1 MTNSKKLNSKLL
13 QSFTEKGH
21 RLTAPR
27 KAVLNILSKDLNHP
41 TVEEIYLQVHK
52 DYPSIG
58 MMTVYR
64 TLDLLVEWGTVH
76 KFDFSEGKA
85 RYELI
90 EHPEGLGH
98 HHHLI
103 CQKCKKIINY
113 TDFIDEEVKL
123 ITKLEKRL
131 AKKHNFKINNHI
143 IEFYGVCDNCSATE
157 SKKSIN

>member
-1 MTNSKKLNSKLL
+1 MTNSKKINTKLL
-13 QSFTEKGH
+13 QNFTEKGL

-27 KAVLNILSKDLNHP
+27 KAVISVLSKDVSHP

-52 DYPSIG
+52 KYPSIG

-64 TLDLLVEWGTVH
+64 TLDLLVKWGIIH

-85 RYELI
+85 RYELT

-103 CQKCKKIINY
+103 CQQCKKIINY
-113 TDFIDEEVKL
+113 TDFIDEEAKL
-123 ITKLEKRL
+123 FQKLEKRL
-131 AKKHNFKINNHI
+131 ERKYKFHVENHI
-143 IEFYGVCDNCSATE
+143 IEFYGICDECRKAN
-157 SKKSIN
+157 KIRR

>member
-1 MTNSKKLNSKLL
+1 MTNSKILNSQLL
-13 QSFTEKGH
+13 KNFTDKGL
-21 RLTAPR
+21 RLTNAR
-27 KAVLNILSKDLNHP
+27 KAVLKILSKDINHP

-52 DYPSIG
+52 GYPSIG

-64 TLDLLVEWGTVH
+64 TLDLLVKWGIVH

-90 EHPEGLGH
+90 DHPEGLGH

-113 TDFIDEEVKL
+113 TDFIDEEYSL
-123 ITKLEKRL
+123 IQKLEKRL
-131 AKKHNFKINNHI
+131 AKNHNFKINNHI
-143 IEFYGVCDNCSATE
+143 IEFYGVCDSCE
-157 SKKSIN
+157 

>member
-1 MTNSKKLNSKLL
+1 MTKSEKLNSKLL
-13 QSFTEKGH
+13 KNFVDKGH

-27 KAVLNILSKDLNHP
+27 RAVLNILSKDMNHP
-41 TVEEIYLQVHK
+41 TIEEIYLQVHE

-64 TLDLLVEWGTVH
+64 TLDLLVDWGIVH

-90 EHPEGLGH
+90 DHPEGLGH

-113 TDFIDEEVKL
+113 TDFINEEIKL
-123 ITKLEKRL
+123 IKKLEEQL
-131 AKKHNFKINNHI
+131 EKKHQFKINNHI
-143 IEFYGVCDNCSATE
+143 IEFYGICENCSTAE
-157 SKKSIN
+157 KSKSNN

>member
-1 MTNSKKLNSKLL
+1 MTNNEKLNLKLFKN
-13 QSFTEKGH
+13 FTDKGH

-27 KAVLNILSKDLNHP
+27 KAVLNILSKDMNHP

-52 DYPSIG
+52 GYPSIG

-64 TLDLLVEWGTVH
+64 TLDLLVEWAVVH

-90 EHPEGLGH
+90 DHPEGLGH

-113 TDFIDEEVKL
+113 TDFIDEEFKL
-123 ITKLEKRL
+123 IRKLEKRL
-131 AKKHNFKINNHI
+131 EKNHKFKINNHI
-143 IEFYGVCDNCSATE
+143 IEFYGVCADCNRVE
-157 SKKSIN
+157 NNKSIN

>member
-1 MTNSKKLNSKLL
+1 MTKNEELNSKLL
-13 QSFTEKGH
+13 QNFAEKGL

-27 KAVLNILSKDLNHP
+27 KAVINILSKDINHP

-52 DYPSIG
+52 KYPSIG

-64 TLDLLVEWGTVH
+64 TLDLLVEWRIVH

-90 EHPEGLGH
+90 DHPEGLGH

-103 CQKCKKIINY
+103 CQECKKIINY
-113 TDFIDEEVKL
+113 TDFIDEEYML
-123 ITKLEKRL
+123 IQKLEKRF
-131 AKKHNFKINNHI
+131 ARKHKFHINNHI
-143 IEFYGVCDNCSATE
+143 IEFYGVCNNCKE
-157 SKKSIN
+157 

>member
-1 MTNSKKLNSKLL
+1 MTENEKLNSKLFK
-13 QSFTEKGH
+13 SFADKGL

-27 KAVLNILSKDLNHP
+27 KAVLNILSKDINHP

-52 DYPSIG
+52 GYPSIG

-64 TLDLLVEWGTVH
+64 TLDLLVDLGIVH

-90 EHPEGLGH
+90 DHPNGLGH

-113 TDFIDEEVKL
+113 TDFIDEEYTLVQ
-123 ITKLEKRL
+123 KLEKRL
-131 AKKHNFKINNHI
+131 ARKHKFNINTHI
-143 IEFYGVCDNCSATE
+143 IEFYGICDNCA
-157 SKKSIN
+157 

>member
-1 MTNSKKLNSKLL
+1 MTNSEKLNSKLL
-13 QSFTEKGH
+13 QNFADKGH

-27 KAVLNILSKDLNHP
+27 KAVLNILSKDMKHP

-52 DYPSIG
+52 GYPSIG

-64 TLDLLVEWGTVH
+64 TLDLLVEWGIVH

-90 EHPEGLGH
+90 EHPGGLGH

-131 AKKHNFKINNHI
+131 AKKYNFKINNHI
-143 IEFYGVCDNCSATE
+143 IEFYGVCDNCSVT
-157 SKKSIN
+157 

>member
-1 MTNSKKLNSKLL
+1 MTNREKLNFKLL
-13 QSFTEKGH
+13 KNFVDNGH

-27 KAVLNILSKDLNHP
+27 KAVLNILSKDMNHP
-41 TVEEIYLQVHK
+41 TVEEIYLQVHE

-64 TLDLLVEWGTVH
+64 TLDLLVEWGIVH

-85 RYELI
+85 RYELKD
-90 EHPEGLGH
+90 HPEGLGH

-113 TDFIDEEVKL
+113 TDFINEEVKL
-123 ITKLEKRL
+123 VSRLEKRL
-131 AKKHNFKINNHI
+131 EEKHKFKINNHI
-143 IEFYGVCDNCSATE
+143 IEFYGICDNCSVTE

>member
-1 MTNSKKLNSKLL
+1 MTNSEILNKKLHKKFSD
-13 QSFTEKGH
+13 KGL

-27 KAVLNILSKDLNHP
+27 KAVLNILSKEINHP

-52 DYPSIG
+52 NYPSIG

-64 TLDLLVEWGTVH
+64 TLDLLVEWGIVH

-90 EHPEGLGH
+90 DHPEGLGH

-113 TDFIDEEVKL
+113 TDFINEELEL
-123 ITKLEKRL
+123 IKKLEKRL
-131 AKKHNFKINNHI
+131 KRKYKFHVNNHI
-143 IEFYGVCDNCSATE
+143 IEFYGICDSCE
-157 SKKSIN
+157 KI

>member
-1 MTNSKKLNSKLL
+1 MTKNEKTNSKLFRN
-13 QSFTEKGH
+13 FADKGL

-27 KAVLNILSKDLNHP
+27 KAVINNLSKDTNHP

-52 DYPSIG
+52 GYPSIG

-64 TLDLLVEWGTVH
+64 TLDLLVEWGVVH

-90 EHPEGLGH
+90 DHPEGLGH

-113 TDFIDEEVKL
+113 TDFIDEEFKL
-123 ITKLEKRL
+123 IQKLEKRL
-131 AKKHNFKINNHI
+131 EKNHRFTINNHV
-143 IEFYGVCDNCSATE
+143 IELYGVCNSCV
-157 SKKSIN
+157 